1 MRQSDD
7 IGEWEIYYSWQCI
20 KQRQVQHWSV
30 DPMQVNWDNFAGD
43 QTVPPNQLLSHLYD
57 SQLINAPFVAIYL
70 ILSVSIS
77 ERVGQVFVVMSTGA
91 RFLRAHE
98 TRNRSM

>member
-1 MRQSDD
+1 M
-7 IGEWEIYYSWQCI
+7 
-20 KQRQVQHWSV
+20 
-30 DPMQVNWDNFAGD
+30 
-43 QTVPPNQLLSHLYD
+43 PPNQLLSHLYD

-98 TRNRSM
+98 TRNEVCKQIIWLLNRAIVIHFEM